1 MERPLM
7 LTLLLIVA
15 AAMMLA
21 GTGCSRATDVSA
33 SGDRWPQ
40 FRPQWARD
48 GRWDPHWVRNEPYRP
63 WPL

>member
-1 MERPLM
+1 MKRVLM
-7 LTLLLIVA
+7 LTVLLIVM
-15 AAMMLA
+15 AAMLA
-21 GTGCSRATDVSA
+21 SAGCSRATEMSA
-33 SGDRWPQ
+33 SDDRCPQ